1 MTIARTIALAAAL
14 LPGAAFPATA
24 EAVLVE
30 GTGRSLGWPV
40 YNAQGQLGFADCEG
54 RVRSLSAGGSF
65 EDAEQGCPAAPAP
78 FRLTGRVRAV
88 TPEKNR
94 LELVDGP
101 GVVYMLYLGE
111 AAADRL
117 PDLPLDAPIVVEGP
131 VAGHAAAVRPAAP

>member
-1 MTIARTIALAAAL
+1 MTTVRMLALAAAL
-14 LPGAAFPATA
+14 LPAAAFPAVA

-30 GTGRSLGWPV
+30 GADRSLGWPV
-40 YNAQGQLGFADCEG
+40 YDAQGQLGFADCGG

-65 EDAEQGCPAAPAP
+65 EDAERGCAAAPAP

-94 LELVDGP
+94 LELVDEL
-101 GVVYMLYLGE
+101 GVVHMLYLGE
-111 AAADRL
+111 PAADRL
-117 PDLPLDAPIVVEGP
+117 PDLPLDAPMVVEGP